1 MGGVKRVV
9 KDKPNRKERR
19 LLIVGTEGGKNTE
32 QLYLRGLERSQNKYH
47 IIFASGND
55 TDAKSIVESTATTAK
70 KEGID
75 RRFGDRAFSIFD
87 LDLDKQKIGLY
98 NSACETA
105 RNNKVEV
112 LTSNPTFEL
121 WLLLHFEY
129 STRQYSNAKE
139 LEKYLKKHLP
149 KYTKTDIQFEEL
161 YPRRFDAIVNAKKLI
176 EFQEQNGTEQI
187 KAFNN
192 PITYV
197 HKMAELLSG
206 DVDNTSS

>member
-1 MGGVKRVV
+1 MGGIKRIVKNN
-9 KDKPNRKERR
+9 PNRKERR

-32 QLYLRGLERSQNKYH
+32 QLYFRGLERTQSKYH

-55 TDAKSIVESTATTAK
+55 TDARSIVENTANTAK

-75 RRFGDRAFSIFD
+75 RRFGDKAFSVFD
-87 LDLDKQKIGLY
+87 LDLDKQKVGIFKA
-98 NSACETA
+98 ACEIA
-105 RNNKVEV
+105 VSNKIEV

-129 STRQYSNAKE
+129 STRQYSTAKE
-139 LEKYLKKHLP
+139 LERNLKRYLP
-149 KYTKTDIQFEEL
+149 KYTKTSIQFDEL
-161 YPRRFDAIVNAKKLI
+161 FPRRFEAIANAIKLI

-187 KAFNN
+187 EAYNN

-197 HKMAELLSG
+197 HKLAELLCG
-206 DVDNTSS
+206 EPER

>member
-32 QLYLRGLERSQNKYH
+32 QLYLRGLERTQNKYH

-55 TDAKSIVESTATTAK
+55 TDAKSIVESTAATAK

-75 RRFGDRAFSIFD
+75 RRFGDRAFSVFD
-87 LDLDKQKIGLY
+87 LDLDRQKIGLY
-98 NSACETA
+98 NAACETA
-105 RNNKVEV
+105 SSSKVEV

-139 LEKYLKKHLP
+139 LERHLKRYLP

-161 YPRRFDAIVNAKKLI
+161 YPRRFDAIANAMKLV

-187 KAFNN
+187 EVFNN

-197 HKMAELLSG
+197 HKLAELLSG
-206 DVDNTSS
+206 EAEKPGL